1 MEITVA
7 YLYPDLLNLYGDR
20 GNIIALKNRLEA
32 RDIKA
37 NVKEYALTDNIDF
50 GEIDILYIGGG
61 SERSEA
67 LALNRLLELKE
78 ELKEY
83 IENGGVTLAVCSGYE
98 MLGKHIKDAKE
109 SRECLGILDI
119 HTIYGKR
126 RMIGDIV
133 IKSDLFGTVAGFE
146 NHYGKVYTGIL
157 SPIGNVTAAA
167 SGRSDTEGAM
177 YKNLV
182 ATHLHGPVLPKNP
195 KLADH
200 LIKCALEKKYGE
212 VDLQNLD
219 DTLENKANEYI
230 VNMFKK

>member
-98 MLGKHIKDAKE
+98 MLGKHIKDSKE

-119 HTIYGKR
+119 HTI
-126 RMIGDIV
+126 
-133 IKSDLFGTVAGFE
+133 
-146 NHYGKVYTGIL
+146 
-157 SPIGNVTAAA
+157 
-167 SGRSDTEGAM
+167 
-177 YKNLV
+177 
-182 ATHLHGPVLPKNP
+182 
-195 KLADH
+195 
-200 LIKCALEKKYGE
+200 
-212 VDLQNLD
+212 
-219 DTLENKANEYI
+219 
-230 VNMFKK
+230 